1 MSEQMNDLQHFEP
14 ILNSKDII
22 SQPEDMK
29 PHLMDWRGQFD
40 GTAQGVLFPR
50 NTEQVAQIM
59 AIADTHNLV
68 IVPQGGNTGLVGGGI
83 PDQSGRSII
92 LSLAKMNQIRE
103 LSVQNR
109 SMIVESGCILQ
120 DLHKAAEQHDL
131 YFPLNLAAKG
141 SCTIGGNL
149 STNAGGVNVV
159 RYGNTRD
166 LCLGVEVVLL
176 GGRVMNLLSPLRK
189 DNTGYDLKHLFIGS
203 EGTLGIITAASC
215 KLFSLPN

>member
-1 MSEQMNDLQHFEP
+1 
-14 ILNSKDII
+14 
-22 SQPEDMK
+22 
-29 PHLMDWRGQFD
+29 
-40 GTAQGVLFPR
+40 
-50 NTEQVAQIM
+50 
-59 AIADTHNLV
+59 
-68 IVPQGGNTGLVGGGI
+68 
-83 PDQSGRSII
+83 
-92 LSLAKMNQIRE
+92 
-103 LSVQNR
+103 
-109 SMIVESGCILQ
+109 MIVESGCILEE
-120 DLHKAAEQHDL
+120 LHKTAEEHNL

-203 EGTLGIITAASC
+203 EGTLGIITAGSY
-215 KLFSLPN
+215 KLFSLPKVRATALAGIRDIEAGVELLGQLQTKSGEQVEAFELMPASLLKLYSNNPRHPCPLSPLPEFMV

>member
-1 MSEQMNDLQHFEP
+1 
-14 ILNSKDII
+14 
-22 SQPEDMK
+22 
-29 PHLMDWRGQFD
+29 MDWRGQFD
-40 GTAQGVLFPR
+40 GAAQGVLFPR
-50 NTEQVAQIM
+50 STEQVAQIM
-59 AIADTHNLV
+59 AIADEHNII

-83 PDQSGRSII
+83 PDKSGQSIV
-92 LSLAKMNQIRE
+92 LSLTKMNKVRE
-103 LSVQNR
+103 LSVKNR
-109 SMIVESGCILQ
+109 SMIVESGYFEE
-120 DLHKAAEQHDL
+120 LHKTAEEHNL

-176 GGRVMNLLSPLRK
+176 VTRMNLLSPLRK

-203 EGTLGIITAASC
+203 EGTLGIIAASC
-215 KLFSLPN
+215 NCSPYQR

>member
-1 MSEQMNDLQHFEP
+1 MSDLQHFTP
-14 ILNSKDII
+14 VLDDKDILH
-22 SQPEDMK
+22 QQDDMA
-29 PHLMDWRGQFD
+29 PYLMDWRGQFD
-40 GTAQGVLFPR
+40 GSAQGVLFPR
-50 NTEQVAQIM
+50 STEQVAQIM
-59 AIADTHNLV
+59 AIADDHNIT

-83 PDQSGRSII
+83 PDKSGQSIV
-92 LSLAKMNQIRE
+92 LSLTKMNKVRE

-120 DLHKAAEQHDL
+120 ELHKTAEENNL

-203 EGTLGIITAASC
+203 RRYTRHHHGCIM
-215 KLFSLPN
+215 